1 MTEYPQTERTTALR
15 MRERMSYDR
24 EAAHAILDEGWHCSL
39 AFVRDG
45 LPQVLPTLHVR
56 LDDTLYLHGST
67 GGRMGLAARGGLP
80 VAVTVTHLDGLV
92 LARSQFHHSANY
104 RSVIAH
110 GTATLVTDEQEK
122 RRVLTALTE
131 KIGAGRAAQTRGP
144 NDRELAQTA
153 VLALPLVEVSV
164 RSRTGTAGDDDED
177 LDLPYWAGVVPL
189 RVTAGLPDPAPGV
202 RVPVPDH
209 LRPAVS
215 RWLTPTPLRGRY
227 VHLEPLDLAHTDGL
241 FAALGGDEQV
251 WEHLPSRCPHTRA
264 QMADVIR
271 GILAEYEAGRRVPY
285 AQRDAVT
292 GELFGTTSLYPE
304 ERVRALEIGGT
315 IVARPRWRTAVNTEA
330 KLLLLT
336 HAFEVLGARRVTWQ
350 TDVRN
355 LRSRA
360 AIERLGA
367 VPEGVLRGNRNRKDG
382 SARDSALYSMLAAE
396 WPDAQKQLTSRLL
409 RGAETR

>member
-1 MTEYPQTERTTALR
+1 

-56 LDDTLYLHGST
+56 LGDTLYLHGSS
-67 GGRMGLAARGGLP
+67 GGRMGLEARGGGLP

-92 LARSQFHHSANY
+92 LARSQFNHSANY

-110 GTATLVTDEQEK
+110 GTAVLVTDDEEK

-131 KIGAGRAAQTRGP
+131 KIAAGRAAQSRGP

-153 VLALPLVEVSV
+153 VLALPLTEVSV
-164 RSRTGTAGDDDED
+164 RSRADTAHDDDED
-177 LDLPYWAGVVPL
+177 LDLPHWAGVVPL
-189 RVTAGLPDPAPGV
+189 RTVAGLPDPAPGV
-202 RVPVPDH
+202 LVPVPDH
-209 LRPAVS
+209 LRPAAS
-215 RWLTPTPLRGRY
+215 PWLTATPLRGRH

-241 FAALGGDEQV
+241 FTALGGDEQV
-251 WEHLPSRCPHTRA
+251 WEHLPTPCPHTRE
-264 QMADVIR
+264 QMADVVR
-271 GILAEYEAGRRVPY
+271 GILADHEAGRRVPY
-285 AQRDAVT
+285 VQRDAVT
-292 GELFGTTSLYPE
+292 GEVFGTTSLYPE
-304 ERVRALEIGGT
+304 EKVQALEIGGT
-315 IVARPRWRTAVNTEA
+315 ILARSRWRTAVNTEA

-355 LRSRA
+355 LRSQA

-367 VPEGVLRGNRNRKDG
+367 VREATLRANRNRKDG
-382 SARDSALYSMLAAE
+382 SARDSALYSMLAIE

-409 RGAETR
+409 GGADVR